1 MGGMRVLM
9 FGATGMVGQG
19 VLRECLLDGE
29 VAFVQTVG
37 RTLTGGM
44 AQPKLRELLHQD
56 LWHYGAIEGAL
67 TGFDACFFCLGTPS
81 AGKGEEEYT
90 RVTYD
95 LTMAAAQTLARLNP
109 NMTFVYVSGAGAD
122 SSEKGRVMWA
132 RVRGRLENALLRL
145 PFRGVYIFR
154 PGVIQPLHGIQSKT
168 KSYRLLYRL
177 LGPVLPL
184 LRRAFPG
191 RITTTER
198 IGRAMLRVAR
208 YGADKQVLESRDLE
222 ELSA

>member
-1 MGGMRVLM
+1 MSGMRVLM

-19 VLRECLLDGE
+19 VLRECLLDDE

-37 RTLTGGM
+37 RTPTGM
-44 AQPKLRELLHQD
+44 APPKLRELLHQD
-56 LWHYGAIEGAL
+56 LWHYGAIEGEL

-81 AGKGEEEYT
+81 SGKGEEEYT

-109 NMTFVYVSGAGAD
+109 HMTFVYVSGAGAD
-122 SSEKGRVMWA
+122 SSEQGRIMWA

-208 YGADKQVLESRDLE
+208 YGADKQILESHDLE

>member
-1 MGGMRVLM
+1 MRVLM

-19 VLRECLLDGE
+19 VLRECLLDSG
-29 VAFVQTVG
+29 VTFVQAVG
-37 RTLTGGM
+37 RTPTGL
-44 AQPKLRELLHQD
+44 ANAKLRDLTHPD
-56 LWHYGAIEGAL
+56 LWHYGAIEGEL
-67 TGFDACFFCLGTPS
+67 TGFDACFFCLGTSS

-95 LTMAAAQTLARLNP
+95 LTMAAAQALARLNP
-109 NMTFVYVSGAGAD
+109 HMTFVYVSGAGAD
-122 SSEKGRVMWA
+122 GSEQGRVMWA
-132 RVRGRLENALLRL
+132 RVRGRLENALRRL
-145 PFRGVYIFR
+145 PFRRVYIFR

-208 YGADKQVLESRDLE
+208 YGADKQILEARDLE